1 MQIDRAT
8 LSSLLSSPVTY
19 VRNATKIYDKKNSRI
34 ISRMRP
40 IKEMIEHPPRAGL
53 VSRNEGVLLL
63 DEELFLALVFWGCSI
78 ASPSVQSAT
87 DLANRRHRDC
97 GLTAK
102 LSWNVTSFSR
112 SQLLRV
118 PPPPLFFCAAFAVR
132 PFFAYRGYQRWIR
145 DIAFQIVLANENS
158 ATSEVRITVA
168 S

>member
-118 PPPPLFFCAAFAVR
+118 PLPLPSFLLRCIRGKTVFCLSR
-132 PFFAYRGYQRWIR
+132 LSEMDSWYRVSDCTREWEFCDER
-145 DIAFQIVLANENS
+145 S
-158 ATSEVRITVA
+158 
-168 S
+168 